1 MQSSDRWVGTWH
13 PESEDVPG
21 RLGGGD
27 IVTVDEIND
36 FVDFPRRLITV
47 LSSVLCSLLNSNC
60 NKPEV
65 GLFAK
70 SGQKRKRFR
79 ETAVES
85 DGDDYFHNNNSG
97 SIVALVRNPK
107 MRQDDSEAE
116 TK

>member
-1 MQSSDRWVGTWH
+1 MQSSDRWVGTGH
-13 PESEDVPG
+13 PESEDAPG
-21 RLGGGD
+21 RPGGRA

-47 LSSVLCSLLNSNC
+47 LSSVLCSLFNNNC

-79 ETAVES
+79 ETGVES
-85 DGDDYFHNNNSG
+85 DGDDYFHDNNSG
-97 SIVALVRNPK
+97 SVVALVRNPK
-107 MRQDDSEAE
+107 MRQEDSEAE
-116 TK
+116 T